1 MNSRT
6 SNLYIGNV
14 NPNGTPENLSAATT
28 GAGASF
34 AAFHADTD
42 YVVIDVQDNN
52 VLVTFDGTAPTTSPK
67 NGHLLVKEQGLI
79 VLSKNAAKVAKFLG
93 SGGTSI
99 IQSTEFVD

>member
-14 NPNGTPENLSAATT
+14 NPNGTPENLPAPTT
-28 GAGASF
+28 GTGAFFSD
-34 AAFHADTD
+34 FHADTD

-52 VLVTFDGTAPTTSPK
+52 VIVTFDGSAPTAS

-79 VLSKNAAKVAKFLG
+79 VLSKNAAKGAKFLG

>member
-1 MNSRT
+1 MNTRT

-14 NPNGTPENLSAATT
+14 NPNGTPENLSAATS
-28 GAGASF
+28 GSGVSF
-34 AAFHADTD
+34 AAFHIDTD

-52 VLVTFDGTAPTTSPK
+52 VIVTFDGSAPTAS

-79 VLSKNAAKVAKFLG
+79 VLSKNAAKGAKFLG
-93 SGGTSI
+93 SGGTSV

>member
-14 NPNGTPENLSAATT
+14 NPNGTPENLSVATT
-28 GAGASF
+28 GSGAAF

-42 YVVIDVQDNN
+42 YVLIDIQDNN
-52 VLVTFDGTAPTTSPK
+52 VYVTFDGTAPTAS

-79 VLSKNAAKVAKFLG
+79 VISKNAAKAAKFLAIG
-93 SGGTSI
+93 SAAV

>member
-14 NPNGTPENLSAATT
+14 NPNGTPENLSVATT
-28 GAGASF
+28 GSGASF
-34 AAFHADTD
+34 ADFDTDTD
-42 YVVIDVQDNN
+42 YVLIDIQDNN
-52 VLVTFDGTAPTTSPK
+52 VYVTFDGTAPTAS

-79 VLSKNAAKVAKFLG
+79 VLSKNAATAAKFLAID
-93 SGGTSI
+93 SAAV

>member
-14 NPNGTPENLSAATT
+14 NPNGNPENLSAATT
-28 GAGASF
+28 GAGAAF
-34 AAFHADTD
+34 AAFHIDTD

-52 VLVTFDGTAPTTSPK
+52 VLVTFDGSQPTIS

-79 VLSKNAAKVAKFLG
+79 VLSKNAAKGAKFLG

>member
-6 SNLYIGNV
+6 SNLYIGNA
-14 NPNGTPENLSAATT
+14 NPNGTSENLSAANS
-28 GAGASF
+28 GSGVSF

-52 VLVTFDGTAPTTSPK
+52 VLITFDGSAPTAS

-79 VLSKNAAKVAKFLG
+79 VLSKNAAKGAKFLG
-93 SGGTSI
+93 SGGVSI

>member
-14 NPNGTPENLSAATT
+14 NPNGNPENLEAITT
-28 GAGASF
+28 GAGEAL
-34 AAFHADTD
+34 AAFHIDTD

-52 VLVTFDGTAPTTSPK
+52 VLVTFDGSPPTAS

-79 VLSKNAAKVAKFLG
+79 VLSKNAAKGAKFLG
-93 SGGTSI
+93 SGGTAI

>member
-14 NPNGTPENLSAATT
+14 NPNGTPENLSVPTT
-28 GAGASF
+28 GTGVAF
-34 AAFHADTD
+34 ATFHTDTD
-42 YVVIDVQDNN
+42 YVLIDIQDNN
-52 VLVTFDGTAPTTSPK
+52 VYVTFDGSAPTAS

-79 VLSKNAAKVAKFLG
+79 VLSKNAAKAAKFLAIG
-93 SGGTSI
+93 SAAV

>member
-6 SNLYIGNV
+6 SNLYIGNP
-14 NPNGTPENLSAATT
+14 NPNANDQALAVDDTVGGVQFATL
-28 GAGASF
+28 
-34 AAFHADTD
+34 HIDTD
-42 YVVIDVQDNN
+42 YVVIDIQDNN
-52 VLVTFDGTAPTTSPK
+52 VLVTFDGSAPTVS

-79 VLSKNAAKVAKFLG
+79 VLSKNAAKGAKFLG

>member
-1 MNSRT
+1 MNTRT

-14 NPNGTPENLSAATT
+14 NPNGTPENLSAATS
-28 GAGASF
+28 GSGVSF
-34 AAFHADTD
+34 AAFHIDTD

-52 VLVTFDGTAPTTSPK
+52 VIVTFDGSAPTAY

-79 VLSKNAAKVAKFLG
+79 VLSKNAAKGAKFLG
-93 SGGTSI
+93 SGGTSV

>member
-14 NPNGTPENLSAATT
+14 NPNGNPENLEAITT
-28 GAGASF
+28 GTGAF
-34 AAFHADTD
+34 FGPLHIDTD

-52 VLVTFDGTAPTTSPK
+52 VLVTFDGSAPTAS

-79 VLSKNAAKVAKFLG
+79 VLSRNAAKGAKFLG

>member
-28 GAGASF
+28 GTGAFFSD
-34 AAFHADTD
+34 FHADTD

-52 VLVTFDGTAPTTSPK
+52 VIVTFDGSAPTAS

-79 VLSKNAAKVAKFLG
+79 VLSKNAAKSAKFLAIG
-93 SGGTSI
+93 SAAV